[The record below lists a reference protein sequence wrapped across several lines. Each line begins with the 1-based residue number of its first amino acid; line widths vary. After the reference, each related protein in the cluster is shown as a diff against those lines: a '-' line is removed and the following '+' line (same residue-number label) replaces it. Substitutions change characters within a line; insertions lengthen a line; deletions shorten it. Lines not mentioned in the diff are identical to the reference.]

1 MLYIKE
7 NKKKYNII
15 IILNIFYI
23 KNYKKILKVLLNY

>member
-23 KNYKKILKVLLNY
+23 KNYKKIIKVLLNY